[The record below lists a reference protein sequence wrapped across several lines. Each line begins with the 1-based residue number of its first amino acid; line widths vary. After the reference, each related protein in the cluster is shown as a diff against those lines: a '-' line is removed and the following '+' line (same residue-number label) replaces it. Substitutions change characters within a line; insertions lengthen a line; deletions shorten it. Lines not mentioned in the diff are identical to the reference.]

1 VVRIFKL
8 GSHSGKPQLGNWQK
22 HTGAQVIAAFVRPRP
37 PRENGRGFFL
47 YNVPLSPCLTGFLCI
62 VAYSFRRWL
71 HCRWHPQH
79 AAGFTAID
87 ITGANIGPDYQL
99 SYSDG
104 KPASL
109 RDFKGKYVMLFFGFT
124 QCPDVCPT
132 TLSRATEIKRLLG
145 ADGDKLQ
152 VVFVTVDP
160 ERDTG
165 PLLAEYM
172 RAFDPTFVAVRGNA
186 EQTAKAAKDFKIFT
200 ARCRAAVPTPWTT
213 PPSPTCSTPAA
224 RSGWPSSTNKPPSRS
239 PPTCACCNPKKKP
252 AS

>member
-1 VVRIFKL
+1 MHRRLFISSL
-8 GSHSGKPQLGNWQK
+8 ATLPL
-22 HTGAQVIAAFVRPRP
+22 AA
-37 PRENGRGFFL
+37 
-47 YNVPLSPCLTGFLCI
+47 
-62 VAYSFRRWL
+62 
-71 HCRWHPQH
+71 H

-99 SYSDG
+99 FYSDG

-132 TLSRATEIKRLLG
+132 TLVRASEIKRLLG

-172 RAFDPTFVAVRGNA
+172 RAFDPTFVAVRGNL
-186 EQTAKAAKDFKIFT
+186 EQTAKAAKDFKIFYRKVPSGSSYTMDHT
-200 ARCRAAVPTPWTT
+200 ALTYVFDANGKIRLAVKHEQTAQQVAADV
-213 PPSPTCSTPAA
+213 
-224 RSGWPSSTNKPPSRS
+224 RQLMQ
-239 PPTCACCNPKKKP
+239 PKKETGFLKGLFQ
-252 AS
+252 

>member
-1 VVRIFKL
+1 MQRRTFISSLVALPLVA
-8 GSHSGKPQLGNWQK
+8 GS
-22 HTGAQVIAAFVRPRP
+22 A
-37 PRENGRGFFL
+37 
-47 YNVPLSPCLTGFLCI
+47 
-62 VAYSFRRWL
+62 
-71 HCRWHPQH
+71 H

-132 TLSRATEIKRLLG
+132 TLARASEIKRLLG

-172 RAFDPTFVAVRGNA
+172 RAFDPTFVAVRGNL
-186 EQTAKAAKDFKIFT
+186 EQTAKAAKDFKIFYRKVPSGSSYTMDHT
-200 ARCRAAVPTPWTT
+200 ALTYLFDANGKIRLAVKHEQTAQQVAADV
-213 PPSPTCSTPAA
+213 
-224 RSGWPSSTNKPPSRS
+224 RLLMH
-239 PPTCACCNPKKKP
+239 PKKETGFLKGLFE
-252 AS
+252 

>member
-1 VVRIFKL
+1 MHRRLFISSL
-8 GSHSGKPQLGNWQK
+8 
-22 HTGAQVIAAFVRPRP
+22 AA
-37 PRENGRGFFL
+37 L
-47 YNVPLSPCLTGFLCI
+47 PL
-62 VAYSFRRWL
+62 AA
-71 HCRWHPQH
+71 H
-79 AAGFTAID
+79 AAGFNAID

-99 SYSDG
+99 LYSDG

-132 TLSRATEIKRLLG
+132 TLARATEIKRLLG

-172 RAFDPTFVAVRGNA
+172 RAFDPSFVAVRGNL
-186 EQTAKAAKDFKIFT
+186 EQTAKAAKDFKIFYRKVPSGSSYTMDHT
-200 ARCRAAVPTPWTT
+200 ALTYVFDANGKIRLAVKHEHTAQQVAADV
-213 PPSPTCSTPAA
+213 
-224 RSGWPSSTNKPPSRS
+224 RLLMH
-239 PPTCACCNPKKKP
+239 PKKDTGFLKGLFE
-252 AS
+252 